1 MSGGLAIPPP
11 PSAPEAGSLSTAQ
24 LDALAAHALATIAG
38 AFGFYIFKRDRRYL
52 RFIWQVVKYTIY
64 LLLGILVFFAFERLV
79 ATA

>member
-1 MSGGLAIPPP
+1 M
-11 PSAPEAGSLSTAQ
+11 
-24 LDALAAHALATIAG
+24 ALATIAG

-52 RFIWQVVKYTIY
+52 RFIWQVVKYTIF